1 VAHTSC
7 GSHIILF
14 CVGNIHSRPTEI
26 LKWSILSI
34 PNLFQTTAFGLTGLV
49 TIDMLSRLSL
59 TENTPI
65 ELIFLDTLH
74 HFSETLDLVS
84 RVQEKYPSVKLHV
97 FKPQDVE
104 TQQEFAAKSGQNL
117 WETDDE
123 RYDFLAKV
131 EPAQRAYADLGVR
144 AVLTGRRKSQG
155 GKRGDLDIIEVDDAG
170 LVKINPLANWSF
182 GQVKKYVDEHNVP
195 YNILLDQGY
204 KSVGDYHSTQ
214 PVKEGEDE
222 RAGRWAGKDKTE
234 CGIHNKRSVY
244 AQYLEELERKELEA
258 QLEAALNPIASI
270 PSVVSQ
276 IEQFPLTAENS
287 VVVETPVSDAVEET
301 QPKIKA
307 EISEEEQQLGEI
319 PQESAPV
326 QHEAAPY
333 QLEAAPAAIETQPL
347 LPNPQ
352 EVEIVN
358 DLPISSPLNET
369 NLQQLVSV

>member
-1 VAHTSC
+1 
-7 GSHIILF
+7 
-14 CVGNIHSRPTEI
+14 
-26 LKWSILSI
+26 
-34 PNLFQTTAFGLTGLV
+34 
-49 TIDMLSRLSL
+49 MLSRLSL

-104 TQQEFAAKSGQNL
+104 TQQEFAAKYGQNL